1 MKTTLDIPDALYRR
15 FKIKAAT
22 NGETI
27 RHATLAFITAYVNG
41 RASGLDCAGIPQSSC
56 EASSE
61 DTLPAWAGLAAPY
74 VREHID
80 GPHDMETIRRVIGQ
94 KRRAERRS

>member
-1 MKTTLDIPDALYRR
+1 MKTTLDIPDALYRQ

-27 RHATLAFITAYVNG
+27 RNATITFITAYVNG
-41 RASGLDCAGIPQSSC
+41 RANGIDSDGVPNPDDERQTM
-56 EASSE
+56 A
-61 DTLPAWAGLAAPY
+61 PPPWAGLAAPY
-74 VREHID
+74 IHEHLD

-94 KRRAERRS
+94 KRKAERRS